1 MPGAEH
7 VAWGI
12 DSVDGTIGAESDL
25 ASEGFELSRDTV
37 LTATA
42 LRPPSRGVDAE
53 LRALVGDEDWRQALE
68 LRIACLPDDEH
79 YTEPFVRAHLAGS
92 RALCEQ
98 GSATWFGAFEDGTL
112 RAALGIVSDGDG
124 LARFQMV
131 ETHPDRRRRGLA
143 SALLHRAGGAALQ
156 AGAETLV
163 IVADP
168 GYHAIGLY
176 RAGRLRRP
184 RDEGRADPAA
194 ARGPVG
200 RRLDSDR
207 EDLRRDRRR
216 GRAGRVDLGAPPRAR
231 GAQVLLL
238 DSARFPR
245 DKPCG
250 GGLTGRAVRRLPVI
264 RRLGGRGVST
274 ASSSA
279 SATAP
284 LRAARARGRWS

>member
-1 MPGAEH
+1 LEIASLGFRTDLMVLALGGSEIEHGERHVVVRTPTNPTFWWGNFVLFAEPVGPGDIPGRLALFADAFPKAEH

-25 ASEGFELSRDTV
+25 VREGFELSRDAV

-42 LRPPSRGVDAE
+42 IRPPSRGVNAE
-53 LRALVGDEDWRQALE
+53 LRALAGDEDWTQALD

-98 GSATWFGAFEDGTL
+98 GSATWFGAFEHGTL

-131 ETHPDRRRRGLA
+131 ETHPDSRRRGLA
-143 SALLHRAGGAALQ
+143 SALLYRAGSAALE

-168 GYHAIGLY
+168 EYHAIGLY
-176 RAGRLRRP
+176 RSAGFDDRETKVELTRRP
-184 RDEGRADPAA
+184 PASPS
-194 ARGPVG
+194 G
-200 RRLDSDR
+200 
-207 EDLRRDRRR
+207 
-216 GRAGRVDLGAPPRAR
+216 GA
-231 GAQVLLL
+231 
-238 DSARFPR
+238 
-245 DKPCG
+245 
-250 GGLTGRAVRRLPVI
+250 
-264 RRLGGRGVST
+264 
-274 ASSSA
+274 
-279 SATAP
+279 
-284 LRAARARGRWS
+284 